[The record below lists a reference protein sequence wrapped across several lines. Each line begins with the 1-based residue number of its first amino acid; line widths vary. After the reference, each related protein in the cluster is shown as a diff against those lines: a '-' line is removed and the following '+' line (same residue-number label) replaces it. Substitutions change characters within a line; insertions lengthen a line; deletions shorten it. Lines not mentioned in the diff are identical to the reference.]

1 MRVTG
6 EVGRANLTLADFV
19 PRAHGSQIQLDGYD
33 HGPVDI
39 LVTAKVVARGEL
51 VTIDPSDAVP
61 RTSVAKPG

>member
-1 MRVTG
+1 M
-6 EVGRANLTLADFV
+6 
-19 PRAHGSQIQLDGYD
+19 PRAPGSLIQLDRYD

-39 LVTAKVVARGEL
+39 LVTAKVVARGEF